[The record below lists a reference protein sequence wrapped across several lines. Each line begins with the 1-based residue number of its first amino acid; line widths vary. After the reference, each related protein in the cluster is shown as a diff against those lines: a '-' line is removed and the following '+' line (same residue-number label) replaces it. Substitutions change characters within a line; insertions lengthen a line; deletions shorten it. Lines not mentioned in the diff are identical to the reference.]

1 MPPVFEKLVSSVGGA
16 ARVLII
22 AVGLAAAIAIF
33 GVSRW
38 ANRPEW
44 VPAFSGVPLESVGQM
59 TDKLDQ
65 AGVQYK
71 LERGGADILVATP
84 DLAKARV
91 ALARGGMPLAGRPG
105 LELFDQPSWGM
116 TDFTQRINYR
126 RALEGELERTVGKM
140 RGIEAAQV
148 HLVMHETQGFGAA
161 EKPAEASIVLK
172 LRSGQQPEADVV
184 KGIAHLTASSVDGL
198 TADHVTIVDD
208 AGRLLNEGDE
218 GQGAT
223 PEGMSSKQFQLE
235 REVEDYLRGKAE
247 RLLAQ
252 AVGVGNAKV
261 QVNAAINFDKVERRT
276 ESVDP
281 DKQAVASESK
291 SEIIPGSPGAGAS
304 QTNSGTTYENTK
316 LVETF
321 SGAIGN
327 LKRVTV
333 AVLVAEKRDSAPKD
347 KAPRYTPRTPTE
359 VLQIESLIR
368 TAVGLDS
375 TRGDV
380 VTVVSMPFD
389 ANSRATVVAPKK
401 DILEIVQIVQR
412 PALGVFAIAVALVI
426 VMLSLK
432 ALRKAEAVDATP
444 IIMLPRGEPVSDT
457 AYITMPQAIVP
468 VANVLRDRIT
478 ASVDAQPDVAAKLVR
493 AWMKEG

>member
-1 MPPVFEKLVSSVGGA
+1 MIIVVGVVVA
-16 ARVLII
+16 AM
-22 AVGLAAAIAIF
+22 IF
-33 GVSRW
+33 GLSQW
-38 ANRPEW
+38 ANRPDW
-44 VPAFSGVPLESVGQM
+44 APAFSGIPLESVGQM
-59 TDKLDQ
+59 TDKLDA
-65 AGVQYK
+65 AGVKYK
-71 LERGGADILVATP
+71 LERGGADIFVAAS

-91 ALARGGMPLAGRPG
+91 ALARGGMPNAGRPG

-172 LRSGQQPEADVV
+172 LRSGAQPEADIV

-218 GQGAT
+218 GQGTTA
-223 PEGMSSKQFQLE
+223 EGMSSKQFQLE

-252 AVGVGNAKV
+252 AVGAGNARV
-261 QVNAAINFDKVERRT
+261 QVNAAINFDRVERRT

-281 DKQAVASESK
+281 EKQAVASESK
-291 SEIIPGSPGAGAS
+291 SEIIPGAQGGGAS
-304 QTNSGTTYENTK
+304 QTNTGTTYENTR

-333 AVLVAEKRDSAPKD
+333 AVLVAEKRDSQPKD
-347 KAPRYTPRTPTE
+347 KAPRYVPRTPAE
-359 VLQIESLIR
+359 VRQIESLVR

-375 TRGDV
+375 VRGDV

-389 ANSRATVVAPKK
+389 ANTHAVDAAPKK
-401 DILEIVQIVQR
+401 DLMEIVETVQR
-412 PALGVFAIAVALVI
+412 PAIGVFAILAALVI
-426 VMLSLK
+426 AVLSLK
-432 ALRKAEAVDATP
+432 ALKGSPLQLDSGHTM
-444 IIMLPRGEPVSDT
+444 MLPRGEHVSDQLYSPAT
-457 AYITMPQAIVP
+457 ATIVP
-468 VANVLRDRIT
+468 VANVLRDRT
-478 ASVDAQPDVAAKLVR
+478 AATVDHQPEVAARMVR